1 MKKLRFM
8 LEYECYPIWI
18 YDEKGEMLQNG
29 LPDGLKNDKRLVSLL
44 GEIHEEFDSLYENT
58 NICFQYNGFATEFA
72 KNEFFE
78 KVNQAIDLIKDNAKN
93 FYAVQVDVEK
103 EDY

>member
-1 MKKLRFM
+1 MKTLRFM

-18 YDEKGEMLQNG
+18 YDEMGEMLQNE
-29 LPDGLKNDKRLVSLL
+29 LPDEFKNDKRLVSLL
-44 GEIHEEFDSLYENT
+44 DEIHEEFDNLYENT
-58 NICFQYNGFATEFA
+58 NTCFQYNGFVTEFA
-72 KNEFFE
+72 KNVFFE

-103 EDY
+103 EKL